1 MRVPI
6 VLTCDETYFAGL
18 YVVVGG
24 VLLHAREDT
33 EFCFHVVD
41 GGIREESWGKLSAL
55 VARLSPRSRLN
66 RIPCDDST
74 FHGLPRDAGDSY
86 MCYIR
91 LLMPELIDESKIL
104 FLDSDLV
111 ILRPVE
117 PLFATELGDT
127 LLGGIRDAG
136 QVYLRNDC
144 PIFQST
150 GAPGDTPYFN
160 AGILVVD
167 LDAWRKEGVQKK
179 TIDYLAEYGQ
189 VSTWRDQ
196 TALNTLYWNRA
207 TYLSDSWNTQSYRF
221 PDDIGFETHILHFV
235 GPAKPFREY
244 VPGYV
249 GAAWYAQADALGL
262 PFEDSFRGTR
272 RRRLF
277 TVLRTLDRLGVLGP
291 IYRAISRTWSQERRK
306 FFPYPLW
313 RNDYESLL
321 DRYRQH
327 WRTRGTFRGPDL
339 QSGRENVEHAERT
352 V

>member
-1 MRVPI
+1 MRLPI

-41 GGIREESWGKLSAL
+41 GGIRDDSWNKLCAMVS
-55 VARLSPRSRLN
+55 RLSPRSELN
-66 RIPCDDST
+66 RIACDDST

-91 LLMPELIDESKIL
+91 LLMPELIDETKIL

-111 ILRPVE
+111 VLRPVE
-117 PLFATELGDT
+117 PLFETELGDT
-127 LLGGIRDAG
+127 LLGGIRDSG

-144 PIFQST
+144 PIFAST
-150 GAPGDTPYFN
+150 GAPEDTPYFN
-160 AGILVVD
+160 AGILVAD
-167 LDAWRKEGVQKK
+167 LDGWRREGLQQK

-196 TALNTLYWNRA
+196 TALNTLYWNRV
-207 TYLSDSWNTQSYRF
+207 TYLPDSWNTQSYHF
-221 PDDIGFETHILHFV
+221 PGDIGFQTHILHFV

-249 GAAWYAQADALGL
+249 GAAWYAQADVLGL
-262 PFEDSFRGTR
+262 PLFDRFRGTR
-272 RRRLF
+272 RHRLF
-277 TVLRTLDRLGVLGP
+277 SLLRALDRRGILGP
-291 IYRAISRTWSQERRK
+291 VVRLLSHTWSEERRK
-306 FFPYPLW
+306 FFPYGLAKRLRKPAPTL
-313 RNDYESLL
+313 SAILA
-321 DRYRQH
+321 
-327 WRTRGTFRGPDL
+327 G
-339 QSGRENVEHAERT
+339 
-352 V
+352 